1 MHTYPKLNSVAVS
14 GRTRNAYWQSLFLCS
29 SSSSGR
35 GRPAYTIHPAA
46 SRIQNRCSEAENTR
60 SALLLDSQIVLTM
73 GCTALRC
80 RGCVMEDTASQ
91 VVGCNDSLAALVA
104 SRYTSSCSSPP
115 PPPVE
120 HFIKLKLCPWVQ
132 TTEVTG
138 GGTQSFSFIEQ
149 IISHNQP
156 SCFQ

>member
-1 MHTYPKLNSVAVS
+1 MHIGNHCFCAAAAAEGGQPT
-14 GRTRNAYWQSLFLCS
+14 
-29 SSSSGR
+29 
-35 GRPAYTIHPAA
+35 AYTIHPAA

-80 RGCVMEDTASQ
+80 RGCVMEDTADCRLY
-91 VVGCNDSLAALVA
+91 VGCNDSLAALVA

-115 PPPVE
+115 PPPVR

-138 GGTQSFSFIEQ
+138 GWAQSFSSIEQ
-149 IISHNQP
+149 IISHNQH